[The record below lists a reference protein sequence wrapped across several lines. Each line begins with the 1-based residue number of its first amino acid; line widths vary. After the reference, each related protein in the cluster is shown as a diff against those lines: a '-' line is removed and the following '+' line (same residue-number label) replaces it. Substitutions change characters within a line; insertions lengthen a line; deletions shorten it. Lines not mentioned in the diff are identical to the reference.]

1 MARRLPSPLRS
12 LVPALAGAALL
23 AGCGGGGTPAGD
35 GELIGIL
42 SDSPVQGVTYLRN
55 GTEAGTTNILGQFR
69 YRAGE
74 TLQFRIGKLVLGSL
88 TGSADVSTVT
98 PLELAQSLALADRP
112 DRVTNLLILLQA
124 LDVDG
129 DPDGGI
135 TIPAAAVAA
144 LDTDAEAALLDL
156 DADPAVF
163 LADTDLDAIV
173 TAINTAGG
181 SATKP
186 ATVDAA
192 LAHFRQQFLS
202 TLAGS
207 YLGTSTKGNPL
218 AVRFRDDGSYL
229 LGEIGA
235 TGSGGKAGL
244 ERGSIDW
251 DPASGRVTI
260 NLPDQDT
267 NDDWG
272 FSYIRTLY
280 SLTAVSVDFRVD
292 NGDLVVSQRDGNG
305 AVTSSYRLPRHYNAG
320 NGFAGTWVKDSA
332 TSLQALHLF
341 KRADGI
347 VMAVNPTG
355 DKTLLG
361 KTTAGCNQA
370 GVEFGNYAV
379 GTGFLEFSNISLYDT
394 DGCGGLHDGNLSPG
408 YLIATNAHV
417 LPTLETPVSFST
429 SMKWYW
435 NSGTQSGTFYRPVN
449 VAP

>member
-181 SATKP
+181 SAAKP
-186 ATVDAA
+186 ASAAAA
-192 LAHFRQQFLS
+192 LAHAEQTFLS
-202 TLAGS
+202 SLAGS
-207 YLGTSTKGNPL
+207 YLGTSRAGNPV
-218 AVRFRDDGSYL
+218 AIRFLDNGDFL
-229 LGEIGA
+229 LGEVGA
-235 TGSGGKAGL
+235 SVSGSQAGL
-244 ERGSIDW
+244 ERGSIAW
-251 DPASGRVTI
+251 NPATGEATVSMV
-260 NLPDQDT
+260 QDS
-267 NDDWG
+267 NGNWG
-272 FSYIRTLY
+272 LSYISGL
-280 SLTAVSVDFRVD
+280 ADVQFRLD
-292 NGDLVVSQRDGNG
+292 GDDLVVAERNAGTG
-305 AVTSSYRLPRHYNAG
+305 AVISSYRLPRHYNAG
-320 NGFAGTWVKDSA
+320 SGFAGTWVKDSA